1 MRLILTTSIL
11 TLLAQPAWAQTVYY
25 CSMTNL
31 VEIDRQ
37 ISRYQPER
45 FKMSVTE
52 EYVHFGSGGYLD
64 GGFMHVR
71 EKKQDGGF
79 RAEKRPLGTPM
90 AVALFEPP
98 DFYYS
103 YLAISA
109 VSFHATCDRF

>member
-11 TLLAQPAWAQTVYY
+11 TLLAQPVWAQTVYY
-25 CSMTNL
+25 CSMKNL

-79 RAEKRPLGTPM
+79 RAEKRPLETPM

-98 DFYYS
+98 DF
-103 YLAISA
+103 
-109 VSFHATCDRF
+109 F

>member
-1 MRLILTTSIL
+1 MTISMRLILTTSIL

-71 EKKQDGGF
+71 EKS
-79 RAEKRPLGTPM
+79 RM
-90 AVALFEPP
+90 VAFALKKDRSGHQWRLP
-98 DFYYS
+98 
-103 YLAISA
+103 YLNHLTFIIP
-109 VSFHATCDRF
+109 TWQ